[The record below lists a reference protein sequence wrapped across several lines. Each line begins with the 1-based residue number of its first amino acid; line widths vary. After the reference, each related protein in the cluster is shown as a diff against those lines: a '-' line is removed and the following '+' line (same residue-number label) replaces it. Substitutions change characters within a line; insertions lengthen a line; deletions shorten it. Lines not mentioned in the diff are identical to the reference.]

1 MVASLLACAAVAY
14 YRFEPV
20 REMVDT
26 RCPWIKEQLAQRGI
40 QFEDKAQIKPV
51 AASVP
56 QQSPVS
62 TVPIEKVASTHAAS
76 ETGKPSPAAQQSAA
90 TPANAIGTPT
100 DMIQLAANHSFWPK
114 VVKVKKTTVFPAVYQ
129 GKEIGKLSVPAGT
142 EVKVISINPEKVA
155 VAYTPDG
162 VMSNAGGAYL
172 QPEETDLFERVRL
185 AHATN

>member
-1 MVASLLACAAVAY
+1 ML
-14 YRFEPV
+14 R
-20 REMVDT
+20 
-26 RCPWIKEQLAQRGI
+26 
-40 QFEDKAQIKPV
+40 
-51 AASVP
+51 
-56 QQSPVS
+56 
-62 TVPIEKVASTHAAS
+62 
-76 ETGKPSPAAQQSAA
+76 TGEIRQYDIL
-90 TPANAIGTPT
+90 TL
-100 DMIQLAANHSFWPK
+100 IQLAANHSFWPK

-172 QPEETDLFERVRL
+172 QPEETDLLERVRL